1 MTNNAFKKQW
11 FVNHPVS
18 YYFYFELF
26 FNLVHP
32 SPFLKS
38 ISYKIYNQELNM
50 FIDYEINDILV
61 ILSHT
66 KIILIL
72 LHFFSIT
79 KYNSSKMQRIIFLFK
94 YDETNLLL
102 PIKAYVKN
110 HPVQI
115 MLYSFFFSIFYFSA
129 IIIGRPHQSSSG
141 PTRSSTRSCWTSG
154 RT

>member
-1 MTNNAFKKQW
+1 MDI
-11 FVNHPVS
+11 
-18 YYFYFELF
+18 L
-26 FNLVHP
+26 
-32 SPFLKS
+32 
-38 ISYKIYNQELNM
+38 YK
-50 FIDYEINDILV
+50 INDILV

-94 YDETNLLL
+94 YDETNMLL

-115 MLYSFFFSIFYFSA
+115 MFSSFIFSIFYFSA
-129 IIIGRPHQSSSG
+129 IVIGNKDLIMMFFFITIYRIFF
-141 PTRSSTRSCWTSG
+141 RLWYYL
-154 RT
+154 

>member
-1 MTNNAFKKQW
+1 MHIEYE
-11 FVNHPVS
+11 VN
-18 YYFYFELF
+18 E
-26 FNLVHP
+26 
-32 SPFLKS
+32 
-38 ISYKIYNQELNM
+38 
-50 FIDYEINDILV
+50 ILV

-66 KIILIL
+66 KVILIL

-129 IIIGRPHQSSSG
+129 IIIGKFH
-141 PTRSSTRSCWTSG
+141 
-154 RT
+154 